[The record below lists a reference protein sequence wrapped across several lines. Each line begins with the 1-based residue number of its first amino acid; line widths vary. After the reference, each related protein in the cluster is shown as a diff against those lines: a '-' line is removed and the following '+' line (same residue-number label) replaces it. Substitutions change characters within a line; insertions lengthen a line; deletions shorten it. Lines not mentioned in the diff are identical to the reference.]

1 MPLMNVLL
9 RRLLVPSA
17 CLLIYGC
24 FNFGDREGELVRH
37 WITCQKS
44 ESGKWV
50 SADRSFSNRFD
61 IVHESRYQVSFASQ
75 RVISSVGVELRKCTV
90 YNRRNWRCDD
100 GVDNLYV
107 VENGRTTLPICSKV
121 SGTCSLQVS
130 PISRAIIVLRGV
142 NEAERLCNIYS
153 GAFETVRKFQL

>member
-37 WITCQKS
+37 WITCRKS
-44 ESGKWV
+44 EAGKWV
-50 SADRSFSNRFD
+50 SADRPFSNRFN

-75 RVISSVGVELRKCTV
+75 RVISSTGLELKKCTV
-90 YNRRNWRCDD
+90 YDRKNWTCNDTD
-100 GVDNLYV
+100 GRLFI
-107 VENGRTTLPICSKV
+107 VEGGKRPLSCSKG
-121 SGTCSLQVS
+121 SGLCFLEVNL
-130 PISRAIIVLRGV
+130 ISRATIVFRGLD
-142 NEAERLCNIYS
+142 EAERFCNLYS
-153 GAFETVRKFQL
+153 EAFETLRKVPL